1 MARDYI
7 QLGLYF
13 AALLIPAPFL
23 GRYMAKIFSGE
34 KTWISRFLGPLEKLT
49 YRLSGVNPA
58 AEMNWKQYTFALL
71 VFNLIGFAIVFA
83 LQLWQSKLPLNPQK
97 LPDVPLLL
105 ALNTAVSFMTNT
117 NWQAY
122 SGESTLSYLVQML
135 GLNVQNFVSAAT
147 GFAALLAMVRGLR
160 ASVPARTP
168 EHPDSAVRGLASK
181 GSESLGNFWVDLTRA
196 TLYVLLPLSILFSVL
211 FASQGVVQSFK
222 AYGEVKTLEIQK
234 DAVPAVAAK
243 PGGVAQDAQPAVST
257 QQIPLGPAAS
267 QIAIKQLGTNGG
279 GFFGVNSAH
288 PFENPTP
295 LSNFLQLLAILL
307 LPVALCVMFG
317 EMIRARRHGYAV
329 LTAMFVI
336 FIAGLVVML
345 IFEHRGNPVFSGLT
359 NLEGKELRFGVTN
372 SVLWGA
378 ATTAASNGSV
388 NAMHDSFQALPGM
401 VAMFNIMLGEVVFGG
416 VGAGLY
422 GMLTHVIITVFLA
435 GLMVGR
441 TPEYLGK
448 KIESREVK
456 WAMLAIVVPSAFILV
471 GSAIAVLTPGAL
483 ASTGNRGPHGLSEI
497 IYAFASAAGNNGS
510 AFAGLN
516 ANTDFY
522 NIALSISM
530 FFGRFAV
537 IIPVLAIGG
546 SMAAKKVVPQSA
558 GTFRT
563 DTAVFITLLVGEII
577 IVGGLT
583 FFPALTLGPIM
594 EHFLVPAGK
603 IF

>member
-1 MARDYI
+1 MKGTDYL
-7 QLGLYF
+7 QLAVYF
-13 AALLIPAPFL
+13 SALLISAPFI
-23 GRYMAKIFSGE
+23 GRFMARVFAGE
-34 KTWISRFLGPLEKLT
+34 RTFLSPVLGPVERIT
-49 YRLSGVNPA
+49 YRLSGIQPT
-58 AEMNWKQYTFALL
+58 AEMDWKQYAFALM
-71 VFNLIGFAIVFA
+71 VFNLVGFLTVFA
-83 LQLWQSKLPLNPQK
+83 LQIWQSHLPLNPQK

-122 SGESTLSYLVQML
+122 SGESTLSYLVQLL

-147 GFAALLAMVRGLR
+147 GFAALLAMVRGLISR
-160 ASVPARTP
+160 
-168 EHPDSAVRGLASK
+168 

-196 TLYVLLPLSILFSVL
+196 ALYVLLPISLLFAVL
-211 FASQGVVQSFK
+211 FVSQGVVQSFGGYPQ
-222 AYGEVKTLEIQK
+222 AKTLEG
-234 DAVPAVAAK
+234 AA
-243 PGGVAQDAQPAVST
+243 

-295 LSNFLQLLAILL
+295 FSNFLQMLAILL
-307 LPVALCVMFG
+307 LPVACVTMFG
-317 EMIRARRHGYAV
+317 SMIRQKKHGYAI

-345 IFEHRGNPVFSGLT
+345 VFEHRGNPVFGGLA
-359 NLEGKELRFGVTN
+359 NLEGKEVRFGVTN
-372 SVLWGA
+372 SILWGA
-378 ATTAASNGSV
+378 ATSAASNGSV

-401 VAMFNIMLGEVVFGG
+401 MAMFHILLGEVVFGG

-448 KIESREVK
+448 KIESQEVK
-456 WAMLAIVVPSAFILV
+456 WAMLAIVMPSALILI
-471 GSAIAVLTPGAL
+471 GSAIAVLYPPAL
-483 ASTGNRGPHGLSEI
+483 ASLNNKGPHGLSEI
-497 IYAFASAAGNNGS
+497 LYAFASAAGNNGS

-522 NIALSISM
+522 NIALSICM
-530 FFGRFAV
+530 FVGRFAV
-537 IIPVLAIGG
+537 IVPVLAIGG
-546 SMAAKKVVPQSA
+546 SMAVKKILPESA

-563 DTAVFITLLVGEII
+563 DTTVFIVLLVGEIV

-583 FFPALTLGPIM
+583 FFPALTLGPIV
-594 EHFLVPAGK
+594 EHFLVPAAK
-603 IF
+603 LF

>member
-1 MARDYI
+1 MSERNYW
-7 QLGLYF
+7 QLAIYF
-13 AALLIPAPFL
+13 AAVLILSPFI
-23 GRYMAKIFSGE
+23 GKYMARVFQGE
-34 KTWISRFLGPLEKLT
+34 KSLFTPLLGWLERLI
-49 YRLSGVNPA
+49 YRISGVKTET
-58 AEMNWKQYTFALL
+58 EMSWKQYAFALM
-71 VFNLIGFAIVFA
+71 VFNLLGFVVVFI
-83 LQLWQSKLPLNPQK
+83 LQLFQSKLPLNPQK

-122 SGESTLSYLVQML
+122 SGENTLSYLVQL
-135 GLNVQNFVSAAT
+135 IGLNVQNFLSAAT
-147 GFAALLAMVRGLR
+147 GFAVLLALVRGLI
-160 ASVPARTP
+160 
-168 EHPDSAVRGLASK
+168 SK
-181 GSESLGNFWVDLTRA
+181 GSTSLGNFWIDLTRA
-196 TLYVLLPLSILFSVL
+196 TLYVFLPLSILFSLLLVT
-211 FASQGVVQSFK
+211 QGVVQSFNP
-222 AYGEVKTLEIQK
+222 YREVKTLEIQK
-234 DAVPAVAAK
+234 DATSNGTEHEAIPALHI
-243 PGGVAQDAQPAVST
+243 
-257 QQIPLGPAAS
+257 QQLPLGPAAS

-307 LPVALCVMFG
+307 LPIACVAMFG
-317 EMIRARRHGYAV
+317 EMIGAKRHGYAL

-336 FIAGLVVML
+336 FFAGLAVML
-345 IFEHRGNPVFSGLT
+345 YFEHRGNPVFGGLS
-359 NLEGKELRFGVTN
+359 NLEGKELRFGITN

-388 NAMHDSFQALPGM
+388 NAMHDSFQAIPGM
-401 VAMFNIMLGEVVFGG
+401 VTLFNIMLGEVVFGG

-448 KIESREVK
+448 KIEAKEVK
-456 WAMLAIVVPSAFILV
+456 LAMLAIVVPSAAILV
-471 GSAIAVLTPGAL
+471 GAAFAVLSPQAVL
-483 ASTGNRGPHGLSEI
+483 SLNNKGPHGLTEI
-497 IYAFASAAGNNGS
+497 LYAFSSAAGNNGS

-522 NIALSISM
+522 NIALAIAM

-546 SMAAKKVVPQSA
+546 SMAAKKTLPQSA

-563 DTAVFITLLVGEII
+563 DTTVFIILLVAEIV

-583 FFPALTLGPIM
+583 FFPALTLGPIV
-594 EHFLVPAGK
+594 EHYLVPAARL
-603 IF
+603 F

>member
-1 MARDYI
+1 MTGRDYL
-7 QLGLYF
+7 QLTVF
-13 AALLIPAPFL
+13 FVALLISAPFL
-23 GRYMAKIFSGE
+23 GRFMARVFQGERTWLSPVVGRVERFS
-34 KTWISRFLGPLEKLT
+34 
-49 YRLSGVNPA
+49 YRLSGVNA
-58 AEMNWKQYTFALL
+58 SAEMNWKQYAFALL
-71 VFNLIGFAIVFA
+71 IFNLIGFFVVFA
-83 LQLWQSKLPLNPQK
+83 LQLWQSQLPLNPQK
-97 LPDVPLLL
+97 MPDVPLLL
-105 ALNTAVSFMTNT
+105 ALNTAMSFMTNT

-122 SGESTLSYLVQML
+122 SGESTLGYLVQLL

-147 GFAALLAMVRGLR
+147 GFAALLALVRGL
-160 ASVPARTP
+160 V
-168 EHPDSAVRGLASK
+168 SK
-181 GSESLGNFWVDLTRA
+181 GAESLGNFWVDLTRA
-196 TLYVLLPLSILFSVL
+196 TLYVLLPLSLVFALL
-211 FASQGVVQSFK
+211 FASQGVVQSFDS
-222 AYGEVKTLEIQK
+222 YSEVKTLEG
-234 DAVPAVAAK
+234 P
-243 PGGVAQDAQPAVST
+243 T

-267 QIAIKQLGTNGG
+267 QIAIKQFGTNGG

-307 LPVALCVMFG
+307 LPVACVTMFG
-317 EMIRARRHGYAV
+317 NMIGAKKHGYAI

-336 FIAGLVVML
+336 FAAGLVTML
-345 IFEHRGNPVFSGLT
+345 IFEHRGNAIFGGLT

-378 ATTAASNGSV
+378 ATSAASNGSV

-401 VAMFNIMLGEVVFGG
+401 IAMFNIMLGEVVFGG

-448 KIESREVK
+448 KIEAREVK
-456 WAMLAIVVPSAFILV
+456 WAMLAIVMPSACILI
-471 GSAIAVLTPGAL
+471 GAALAAILPSAL
-483 ASTGNRGPHGLSEI
+483 ASLNNKGPHGLSEI
-497 IYAFASAAGNNGS
+497 FYAFASAAGNNGS

-522 NIALSISM
+522 NIALAICM
-530 FFGRFAV
+530 AVGRFAV

-546 SMAAKKVVPQSA
+546 SMAAKKIVPESP

-563 DTAVFITLLVGEII
+563 DSTVFIVLLVGEIV

-594 EHFLVPAGK
+594 EHFLVPAAK
-603 IF
+603 LF

>member
-1 MARDYI
+1 MIHRDYL
-7 QLGLYF
+7 QLAIYF
-13 AALLIPAPFL
+13 AALLIPAPFI
-23 GRYMAKIFSGE
+23 GRFMARVFQGE
-34 KTWISRFLGPLEKLT
+34 KTWISTILGPLERVT
-49 YRLSGVNPA
+49 YRLSGIKPTV
-58 AEMNWKQYTFALL
+58 EMNWKQYAWALMI
-71 VFNLIGFAIVFA
+71 FNLVGFLIVFA

-105 ALNTAVSFMTNT
+105 ALNTAISFMTNT

-147 GFAALLAMVRGLR
+147 GFAALLAMVRGL
-160 ASVPARTP
+160 
-168 EHPDSAVRGLASK
+168 ASK

-196 TLYVLLPLSILFSVL
+196 TLYVLLPLSILFAVL
-211 FASQGVVQSFK
+211 FTSQGVVQSFSPYK
-222 AYGEVKTLEIQK
+222 EVKTIEIQK
-234 DAVPAVAAK
+234 DAAPAVPAK
-243 PGGVAQDAQPAVST
+243 PAQGEQPAVPAQDAQPAVTT
-257 QQIPLGPAAS
+257 QHLPLGPAAS

-288 PFENPTP
+288 PYENATP
-295 LSNFLQLLAILL
+295 FSNFLQVLAILL
-307 LPVALCVMFG
+307 LPVACVVMFG
-317 EMIRARRHGYAV
+317 NLIRQKRHGYAI

-336 FIAGLVVML
+336 FISILVTML
-345 IFEHRGNPVFSGLT
+345 YFEHRANPIFGSLA

-401 VAMFNIMLGEVVFGG
+401 MALLNMMLGEVVFGG

-422 GMLTHVIITVFLA
+422 GILTHVIITVFLA

-448 KIESREVK
+448 KIEAREVK
-456 WAMLAIVVPSAFILV
+456 WAMFAIIMPSALV
-471 GSAIAVLTPGAL
+471 LIGSAFAAVYPPAL
-483 ASTGNRGPHGLSEI
+483 ASLNNKGPHGLSEI
-497 IYAFASAAGNNGS
+497 LYAFTSAANNNGS

-522 NIALSISM
+522 NLALGFCM
-530 FFGRFAV
+530 LVGRFAV
-537 IIPVLAIGG
+537 IVPVLAIGG
-546 SMAAKKVVPQSA
+546 SMAVKKIAPQSA

-563 DTAVFITLLVGEII
+563 DTTVFIVLLVGEIV

-583 FFPALTLGPIM
+583 FFPALTLGPII
-594 EHFLVPAGK
+594 EHFLVPAAK
-603 IF
+603 LF

>member
-1 MARDYI
+1 MSERDYW
-7 QLGLYF
+7 QLAIYF
-13 AALLIPAPFL
+13 AAVLILSPFI
-23 GRYMAKIFSGE
+23 GKYVARVFQGE
-34 KTWISRFLGPLEKLT
+34 KTLFTPLLGWLERLI
-49 YRLSGVNPA
+49 YRISGVKTET
-58 AEMNWKQYTFALL
+58 EMSWKQYTFALM
-71 VFNLIGFAIVFA
+71 VFNLLGFVVVFI
-83 LQLWQSKLPLNPQK
+83 LQLFQSKLPLNPQK

-122 SGESTLSYLVQML
+122 SGENTLSYLVQL
-135 GLNVQNFVSAAT
+135 IGLNVQNFLSAAT
-147 GFAALLAMVRGLR
+147 GFAVLLAMVRGLI
-160 ASVPARTP
+160 
-168 EHPDSAVRGLASK
+168 SK
-181 GSESLGNFWVDLTRA
+181 GSTSLGNFWIDLTRA
-196 TLYVLLPLSILFSVL
+196 TLYVLLPLSILFSLLLVT
-211 FASQGVVQSFK
+211 QGVVQSFNP
-222 AYGEVKTLEIQK
+222 YREVKTLEIQK
-234 DAVPAVAAK
+234 DATGNGTEHEAK
-243 PGGVAQDAQPAVST
+243 PALRI
-257 QQIPLGPAAS
+257 QQLPLGPAAS

-307 LPVALCVMFG
+307 LPIACVAMFG
-317 EMIRARRHGYAV
+317 EMIGAKRHGYAL

-336 FIAGLVVML
+336 FFAGLAVML
-345 IFEHRGNPVFSGLT
+345 YFEHRGNPVFGGLS
-359 NLEGKELRFGVTN
+359 NLEGKELRFGITN

-388 NAMHDSFQALPGM
+388 NAMHDSFQAIPGM
-401 VAMFNIMLGEVVFGG
+401 VTLFNIMLGEVVFGG

-448 KIESREVK
+448 KIEAKEVK
-456 WAMLAIVVPSAFILV
+456 LAMLAIVVPSAAILV
-471 GSAIAVLTPGAL
+471 GTAIAVLSPQAVL
-483 ASTGNRGPHGLSEI
+483 SLNNKGPHGLTEI
-497 IYAFASAAGNNGS
+497 LYAFSSAAGNNGS

-522 NIALSISM
+522 NIALAIAM

-546 SMAAKKVVPQSA
+546 SMAAKKTLPQSA

-563 DTAVFITLLVGEII
+563 DTTVFIILLVAEIV

-583 FFPALTLGPIM
+583 FFPALTLGPIV
-594 EHFLVPAGK
+594 EHYLVPAARL
-603 IF
+603 F

>member
-1 MARDYI
+1 MTSRDLLQVLI
-7 QLGLYF
+7 YF
-13 AALLIPAPFL
+13 AALLILAPFI
-23 GRYMAKIFSGE
+23 GRFMARVFQGE
-34 KTWISRFLGPLEKLT
+34 RTWLSPVLAPIERFT
-49 YRLSGVNPA
+49 YRLSGINPTV
-58 AEMNWKQYTFALL
+58 EMNWRQYAFALM
-71 VFNLIGFAIVFA
+71 VFNLIGFLIVFA
-83 LQLWQSKLPLNPQK
+83 LQLWQSHLPLNPQK
-97 LPDVPLLL
+97 IPDVPLLL
-105 ALNTAVSFMTNT
+105 ALNTAISFMTNT

-122 SGESTLSYLVQML
+122 SGESSLSYLTQLL

-147 GFAALLAMVRGLR
+147 GIAALLAMVRGLI
-160 ASVPARTP
+160 
-168 EHPDSAVRGLASK
+168 SK

-196 TLYVLLPLSILFSVL
+196 TLYVLLPFSIVFAVL
-211 FASQGVVQSFK
+211 FASQGVVQSFSPYK
-222 AYGEVKTLEIQK
+222 EVKTFELQR

-243 PGGVAQDAQPAVST
+243 PAAGDQPAVAAQEAQAAVTS
-257 QQIPLGPAAS
+257 QLVPLGPAAS

-295 LSNFLQLLAILL
+295 LSNFLQMLAILL
-307 LPVALCVMFG
+307 LPIACVVMFG
-317 EMIRARRHGYAV
+317 YMIRQKKHGYAV

-336 FIAGLVVML
+336 FLAGLILML
-345 IFEHRGNPVFSGLT
+345 VFEHRENPIFGGLK

-378 ATTAASNGSV
+378 ATSAASNGSV

-448 KIESREVK
+448 KIEAREVK
-456 WAMLAIVVPSAFILV
+456 LAMMAIVVPSALILV
-471 GSAIAVLTPGAL
+471 GAAVAVILP
-483 ASTGNRGPHGLSEI
+483 TGLGSLNNKGPHGLSEI
-497 IYAFASAAGNNGS
+497 LYAFSSAAGNNGS

-516 ANTDFY
+516 ASTDFY
-522 NIALSISM
+522 TISLAIAML
-530 FFGRFAV
+530 FGRFMV
-537 IIPVLAIGG
+537 ILPVLAIGG
-546 SMAAKKVVPQSA
+546 SMAAKKVLPESA

-563 DTAVFITLLVGEII
+563 DTTVFIVLLVGEIL

-583 FFPALTLGPIM
+583 FFPALTLGPII
-594 EHFLVPAGK
+594 EHFLVPAGRL
-603 IF
+603 F

>member
-1 MARDYI
+1 MTSRDLLQVLI
-7 QLGLYF
+7 YF
-13 AALLIPAPFL
+13 AALLILAPFI
-23 GRYMAKIFSGE
+23 GRFMARVFQGE
-34 KTWISRFLGPLEKLT
+34 RTWLSPVLAPIEHFT
-49 YRLSGVNPA
+49 YRLSGINPTV
-58 AEMNWKQYTFALL
+58 EMNWRQYAFALM
-71 VFNLIGFAIVFA
+71 VFNLIGFLIVFA
-83 LQLWQSKLPLNPQK
+83 LQLWQSHLPLNPQK
-97 LPDVPLLL
+97 IPDVPLLL
-105 ALNTAVSFMTNT
+105 ALNTAISFMTNT

-122 SGESTLSYLVQML
+122 SGESSLSYLTQLL

-147 GFAALLAMVRGLR
+147 GIAALLAMVRGLI
-160 ASVPARTP
+160 
-168 EHPDSAVRGLASK
+168 SK

-196 TLYVLLPLSILFSVL
+196 TLYVLLPFSIVFAVL
-211 FASQGVVQSFK
+211 FASQGVVQSFSPYK
-222 AYGEVKTLEIQK
+222 EVKTFEIQK

-243 PGGVAQDAQPAVST
+243 PAQGDQPAVAAQDAQPAGTT
-257 QQIPLGPAAS
+257 QALPLGPAAS

-295 LSNFLQLLAILL
+295 LSNFLQMLAILL
-307 LPVALCVMFG
+307 LPIACVVMFG
-317 EMIRARRHGYAV
+317 YMIRQKKHGYAV

-336 FIAGLVVML
+336 FLAGLILML
-345 IFEHRGNPVFSGLT
+345 VFEHRENPIFGGLT

-378 ATTAASNGSV
+378 ATSAASNGSV

-448 KIESREVK
+448 KIEAREVK
-456 WAMLAIVVPSAFILV
+456 LAMLAIVVPSALILV
-471 GSAIAVLTPGAL
+471 GAAVAVILPAGL
-483 ASTGNRGPHGLSEI
+483 GSLNNKGPHGLSEI
-497 IYAFASAAGNNGS
+497 LYAFSSAAGNNGS

-516 ANTDFY
+516 ASTDFY
-522 NIALSISM
+522 TISLAIAML
-530 FFGRFAV
+530 FGRFMV
-537 IIPVLAIGG
+537 ILPVLAIGG
-546 SMAAKKVVPQSA
+546 SMAAKKVLPESA

-563 DTAVFITLLVGEII
+563 DTTVFIVLLVGEIL

-583 FFPALTLGPIM
+583 FFPALTLGPII
-594 EHFLVPAGK
+594 EHFLVPAGRL
-603 IF
+603 F